1 MPIQVFSHLHGYHA
15 HTLLSILISRSSH
28 GYTRFHFDT
37 ECRSF
42 FRLTFL
48 SFPFFPFFSFLTSE
62 STMPASFREQDP
74 VLRNQFVECGHGVPY
89 AVAAHPEPASPCRTI
104 PCNPSPGGTSHVS
117 YTTSGSY
124 LHRGP
129 TYPRYPY
136 PTDHCRDW
144 VICVPRYRTLGSVAS
159 PLGSEPCLPG

>member
-1 MPIQVFSHLHGYHA
+1 MRGAAKVKA
-15 HTLLSILISRSSH
+15 DESIKDQGPCGIYDILRRRLWWSH
-28 GYTRFHFDT
+28 GSVH
-37 ECRSF
+37 
-42 FRLTFL
+42 
-48 SFPFFPFFSFLTSE
+48 
-62 STMPASFREQDP
+62 AS
-74 VLRNQFVECGHGVPY
+74 LCVECGHGVPY

-129 TYPRYPY
+129 TYLRYPY

-144 VICVPRYRTLGSVAS
+144 VICVPRYRTLGF
-159 PLGSEPCLPG
+159 GSITPR